1 MLILVPGTSPGQA
14 GLSGNCL
21 GEGIVFFSSSTI
33 ILDKWLNL
41 TVLGSA
47 VWSLFMEFSY
57 SRNDLSVTY

>member
-1 MLILVPGTSPGQA
+1 MIT
-14 GLSGNCL
+14 
-21 GEGIVFFSSSTI
+21 
-33 ILDKWLNL
+33 LDKWLNL